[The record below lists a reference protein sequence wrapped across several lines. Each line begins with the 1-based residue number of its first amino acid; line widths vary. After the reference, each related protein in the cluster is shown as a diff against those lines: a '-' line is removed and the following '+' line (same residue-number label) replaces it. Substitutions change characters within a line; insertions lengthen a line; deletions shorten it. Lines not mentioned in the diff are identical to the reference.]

1 MAIWYFVTMIFFWY
15 VVIFICAPGIYFDI
29 LVAFIIVIL
38 LYEVYFFRHVGG
50 SLFSCCISY
59 FGILPVFLLYEYFV
73 FLYYVLYLVY
83 CYLAI
88 LCCIFVYLYEYAFL
102 YLVFGIS
109 VLALCLLVFL
119 YVSSSVRA
127 RTRYV
132 RTCGHAVLDSWRWA
146 PCVVRGASR
155 TFSKRSLGYCTRI
168 GRIV

>member
-1 MAIWYFVTMIFFWY
+1 MVWCLAIGYFVTIFFFGTS
-15 VVIFICAPGIYFDI
+15 VIFICAPGIYFVI
-29 LVAFIIVIL
+29 LVAFIIVLL
-38 LYEVYFFRHVGG
+38 LYEVYFFRYVGS
-50 SLFSCCISY
+50 SLFSYCISY
-59 FGILPVFLLYEYFV
+59 FGILLGYLLYEYFV

-88 LCCIFVYLYEYAFL
+88 LYCIFAYLYEYAFL

-132 RTCGHAVLDSWRWA
+132 RTVVMLSWIRGYGRRVL
-146 PCVVRGASR
+146 
-155 TFSKRSLGYCTRI
+155 
-168 GRIV
+168 

>member
-1 MAIWYFVTMIFFWY
+1 MIFFWY
-15 VVIFICAPGIYFDI
+15 GVIFACAPGIYFDI
-29 LVAFIIVIL
+29 LVAFIIVM
-38 LYEVYFFRHVGG
+38 LYEVYYFWYVVS
-50 SLFSCCISY
+50 SLFSYCISY
-59 FGILPVFLLYEYFV
+59 FGIVLVFFLYFV
-73 FLYYVLYLVY
+73 FLSYVLYLVY

-88 LCCIFVYLYEYAFL
+88 LYCIFVYLYEYAFL
-102 YLVFGIS
+102 HEYALLYLVFGIS
-109 VLALCLLVFL
+109 VLAVSLLVFL

-155 TFSKRSLGYCTRI
+155 TFSKRGLGYCTRI

>member
-1 MAIWYFVTMIFFWY
+1 MCIR
-15 VVIFICAPGIYFDI
+15 DR
-29 LVAFIIVIL
+29 
-38 LYEVYFFRHVGG
+38 LYEVYFFRYVGS
-50 SLFSCCISY
+50 SLFSYCISY
-59 FGILPVFLLYEYFV
+59 FGVLPVFLLYEYFV

-109 VLALCLLVFL
+109 VLAFYLLVFL

-132 RTCGHAVLDSWRWA
+132 RTRGHAVLDSWRWV

-155 TFSKRSLGYCTRI
+155 TFSKRGLGYCTRI